1 MKTDLCGVFAESVKL
16 VAGALDGLVATM
28 PDGVRALLHSTV
40 FIQGIATYIALLV
53 DASRKVNLTSDV
65 DPGHLLA
72 THIPDSLA
80 PLLAGIPAPKSLLDI
95 GTGGGFPAVPLA
107 LAWPRASVTMTESI
121 AKKARFL
128 ERCVVSVPLPHS
140 RVVHG
145 RVEDPSSGL
154 PRHSF
159 DMVTARGVGNIA
171 TLLSYAVPLLS
182 RSGRLVLWKGERD
195 VGELASPA
203 VLSLMR
209 QARIRPTVIDY
220 ALPHVERNSKLI
232 ILQVAPDRRASS
244 PGRNRS

>member
-1 MKTDLCGVFAESVKL
+1 MTTERGGVSTESMQL
-16 VAGALDGLVATM
+16 VAGALDDLVTAM
-28 PDGVRALLHSTV
+28 PDDARAHLRSPVFVR
-40 FIQGIATYIALLV
+40 GIAAYVALLV
-53 DASRKVNLTSDV
+53 DANKMVNLTSDA

-80 PLLAGIPAPKSLLDI
+80 PLLAGIPAPTSLLDI

-107 LAWPRASVTMTESI
+107 LAWPSASVTMTESI

-128 ERCVVSVPLPHS
+128 ERCVISLPLPHA

-154 PRHSF
+154 PHHAF

-171 TLLSYAVPLLS
+171 TLLSYAAPLLS

-195 VGELASPA
+195 LDELATPA
-203 VLSLMR
+203 VLSLLR
-209 QARIRPTVIDY
+209 HARLKPTVVDY

-232 ILQVAPDRRASS
+232 ILQVAPDRRADSS
-244 PGRNRS
+244 GRNCP